1 MPKEARVALSVVPV
15 GAPAVDLAAELIS
28 ASDPTEKLR
37 SILVN
42 ARHIRVNDCGL
53 PSWASTEGAVP
64 RRSERESA
72 SAPPENDKASHDP
85 TLARRAVG

>member
-1 MPKEARVALSVVPV
+1 MRRSPVEQFRADEGLAMPKKARVALSVVPV

-53 PSWASTEGAVP
+53 PSCASTEGAAGSVGKG
-64 RRSERESA
+64 ERECPA
-72 SAPPENDKASHDP
+72 
-85 TLARRAVG
+85 